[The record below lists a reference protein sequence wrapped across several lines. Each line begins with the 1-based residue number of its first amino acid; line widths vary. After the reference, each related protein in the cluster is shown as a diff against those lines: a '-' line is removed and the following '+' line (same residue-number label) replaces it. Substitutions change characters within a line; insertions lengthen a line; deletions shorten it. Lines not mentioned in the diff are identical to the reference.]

1 MRITSWLKD
10 WLVTPGIDD
19 SWVARAEEEMQ
30 CEAEEWAAT
39 GLKAMQEKKTERAA
53 LKLMRDI
60 YGDKS

>member
-19 SWVARAEEEMQ
+19 YWVARAEEEMQ
-30 CEAEEWAAT
+30 REAEEWAVN

>member
-30 CEAEEWAAT
+30 REAEEWAARKRQRYAGKEDRT
-39 GLKAMQEKKTERAA
+39 SCA
-53 LKLMRDI
+53 
-60 YGDKS
+60 

>member
-10 WLVTPGIDD
+10 WLATPNIDD
-19 SWVARAEEEMQ
+19 SWVVKVEDEMQ
-30 CEAEEWAAT
+30 REAEEWAAN

>member
-30 CEAEEWAAT
+30 REAEEWAAASV
-39 GLKAMQEKKTERAA
+39 KDMQEKKTARAA

>member
-19 SWVARAEEEMQ
+19 SWVVRAEEEMQ
-30 CEAEEWAAT
+30 REAEEWAVN

>member
-30 CEAEEWAAT
+30 REAEEWAAASV
-39 GLKAMQEKKTERAA
+39 KDMQEKKTERAV